1 MVNFVSDTKKPRL
14 QQPRNGEAETMDCE
28 IYDMPLFRGS
38 DRSIVDPILRRS
50 NSRMGHYR
58 KGETIALQNDV
69 CRTLMLLCEGSVYAR
84 MTSHEGREF
93 ILDPLTAPDIVASPF
108 IFATENIYPVTIIAQ
123 NDSRLWFIDRTYIR
137 ELLEQDNTVL
147 HNFLRDLSDHS
158 LYLSRKLNEFA
169 LQTLSSRVMGYL
181 QENHSIHNLQQTAF
195 VLGVTRPSLSR
206 ALAQLLAQ
214 GRVRKT
220 DAGYILG

>member
-1 MVNFVSDTKKPRL
+1 
-14 QQPRNGEAETMDCE
+14 MDCD
-28 IYDMPLFRGS
+28 IYDMPLFKGS
-38 DRSIVDPILRRS
+38 DRNIVEPILRRS
-50 NSRMGHYR
+50 NSRMGRYG

-93 ILDPLTAPDIVASPF
+93 ILDPLTAPDVVASPF

-123 NDSRLWFIDRTYIR
+123 NDCRLWFIDRTYIQ
-137 ELLEQDNTVL
+137 ELLEQENTVL
-147 HNFLRDLSDHS
+147 RNFLRDLSDHS

-169 LQTLSSRVMGYL
+169 LQTLSSRLIGYL
-181 QENHSIHNLQQTAF
+181 QDNHAIRNLQETAF
-195 VLGVTRPSLSR
+195 ILGVTRPSLSR

-214 GRVRKT
+214 GRIRKT
-220 DAGYILG
+220 DAGYMLA